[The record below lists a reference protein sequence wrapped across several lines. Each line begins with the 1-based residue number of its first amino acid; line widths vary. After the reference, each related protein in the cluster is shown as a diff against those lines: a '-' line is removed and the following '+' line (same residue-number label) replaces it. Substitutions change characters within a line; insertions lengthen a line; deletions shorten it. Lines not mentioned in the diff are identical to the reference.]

1 MKVIGN
7 TVFFN
12 IVNAVVSITGYNE
25 DGPAN
30 KNEKIKVSG
39 HIISRI
45 RRGFRFSMGC
55 LTRKRCLNLAKVGY
69 QFPDEIYNSYMF
81 TLAKV
86 GLKEDYVG
94 VY

>member
-1 MKVIGN
+1 
-7 TVFFN
+7 
-12 IVNAVVSITGYNE
+12 
-25 DGPAN
+25 
-30 KNEKIKVSG
+30 
-39 HIISRI
+39 
-45 RRGFRFSMGC
+45 MGC